1 MRPHKIRDYDHAA
14 KKARGIAFTIDRNGE
29 WYAHAAEI
37 GQPGHIGRDSLVK
50 LFAGAGEGIWA
61 GRGLSIDDEGR
72 YWVKTP
78 YVSYE
83 VEVEDLPFVI
93 VDYKDEDGQLVFE
106 TQWGEKVAL
115 SADHPLRLSPTPDEK
130 EGNLPEIE
138 VRQGLKARL
147 SRAVTHE
154 LIDRYGQIDETSGT
168 VSLKLGAQTYALGQ
182 IQ

>member
-37 GQPGHIGRDSLVK
+37 GQPGHIGRESLVK

-61 GRGLSIDDEGR
+61 GRGLSVDDQGR
-72 YWVKTP
+72 YWLKTP
-78 YVSYE
+78 QAAYE

-93 VDYKDEDGQLVFE
+93 VDYEDDGKSLIFE
-106 TQWGEKVAL
+106 TQLGEKVTL
-115 SADHPLRLSPTPDEK
+115 SEEKALRLSQTPDSK

-138 VRQGLKARL
+138 VRQGLRARL

-154 LIDRYGQIDETSGT
+154 LIDRYGHIDETKGV
-168 VSLKLGAQTYALGQ
+168 VSLTLHGQNYCLGQ
-182 IQ
+182 L